1 MEGAGP
7 RGRRNITA
15 PVGTI
20 LLLVVRKSSSTSQNT
35 LRLQGDMKNCP
46 MMHSKCFLCTFIV
59 CSVLQ
64 CMFIPALAALQSTVQ
79 PKCKS
84 WEYDNEKGHCCDK
97 CHAGFKLLEVC
108 HGDGQRS
115 KCVPCPDRQYTDQ
128 INYSPNCR
136 SCSTCKKNE
145 ILTKPCGRSQNTICQ
160 CKDGYYKAFI
170 DSGTYECRKCT
181 KCGPDETTI
190 KTCTPEQNTVC
201 ECKENYYRVMRKCE
215 PCKSWFKN
223 IIAFLICPC
232 SRLFSSVPPD
242 PDTTVNEFP
251 VNIIIGVGAVVL
263 VLFVLAVLV
272 TYMATK
278 WFTKQTLLQPS
289 SQPSDVSPDSCE
301 QVLISGEE
309 PLDNSSVKAIP
320 KIPTTE
326 QEPSNL
332 PDCVPLEINISD
344 LIYTVLD
351 LVPVLQVK
359 QLVRILGVR
368 DTEIEQAEL
377 DNRSCREAHY
387 QMLRV
392 WAERGSHVGG
402 GGRRGGMLHRPLL
415 QELLDKL
422 RQMHL
427 GRAAE
432 ELETKYGIQ

>member
-20 LLLVVRKSSSTSQNT
+20 LLLV
-35 LRLQGDMKNCP
+35 
-46 MMHSKCFLCTFIV
+46 
-59 CSVLQ
+59 

-215 PCKSWFKN
+215 PCKS
-223 IIAFLICPC
+223 CGPQC
-232 SRLFSSVPPD
+232 SQHCTPSVQNTKD